1 MSQLFSLLE
10 QLQDTNSVTD
20 QLDRMMA
27 DNPSDEIYRINA
39 DALRKRQRDLRRR
52 LDLELRGSQSDLIQY
67 HIQRTEVDRYPALAI
82 ARQSLLPRDRY
93 RSFLTPFIVHRSSG
107 TDLPLKALRFRH

>member
-82 ARQSLLPRDRY
+82 AKAIICSKRSLPQ
-93 RSFLTPFIVHRSSG
+93 FLTPFIVHRSSG